1 MLKLTLQYFGHLMR
15 RANSF
20 EKTLMLGKIEGGRRR
35 GWQRMRWLDGIT
47 DSMDMSLSKLQEL
60 DWHAAVHRV
69 AESDTT
75 EWLNWTENHQCTNL
89 PSSLVA
95 QTVKTPPS
103 MPKTWVQ
110 SLGQEDPLEKGW
122 LPTPVLLPEEF
133 HEQRSLAGYSPWSL
147 KELATTERL
156 TPSLSLFTSKAG
168 CENTFLVLTHKLRN
182 PWKFPTPPT
191 GKSSQNWLVPTQF
204 KWISKQQTLPLRGTP
219 TLIVNTGG

>member
-1 MLKLTLQYFGHLMR
+1 MTHLKRPWCWERLK
-15 RANSF
+15 A
-20 EKTLMLGKIEGGRRR
+20 GGEEDDR
-35 GWQRMRWLDGIT
+35 GWEGWMALLTQRMWVWVNSGSCWWTRRPGVVQSIGSQRLRR
-47 DSMDMSLSKLQEL
+47 
-60 DWHAAVHRV
+60 DWM
-69 AESDTT
+69 TK
-75 EWLNWTENHQCTNL
+75 LNWTENHQCTNL

-103 MPKTWVQ
+103 MLKTWVQ
-110 SLGQEDPLEKGW
+110 YLGQEDPLEKGW

-133 HEQRSLAGYSPWSL
+133 REQRSLAGYSPWGL
-147 KELATTERL
+147 KELDTTERL

-182 PWKFPTPPT
+182 PWKFPTPPK

-204 KWISKQQTLPLRGTP
+204 KWISKQQTLPLRGTL